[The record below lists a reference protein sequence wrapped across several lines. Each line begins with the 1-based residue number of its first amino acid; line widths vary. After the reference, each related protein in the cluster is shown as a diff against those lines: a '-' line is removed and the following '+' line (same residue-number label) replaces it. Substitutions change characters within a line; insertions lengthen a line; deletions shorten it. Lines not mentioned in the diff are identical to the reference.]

1 MILVTETTD
10 GALRIYVR
18 WEDEGLLGDSFF
30 TVKPGES
37 WHGVQFERL
46 KEFADKGAVEP
57 AELFREAA
65 AEGARVSERP
75 ARRAALKAVRASKQV
90 GEDAEARWEDDGGTV
105 E

>member
-1 MILVTETTD
+1 MILVTEATD

-18 WEDEGLLGDSFF
+18 WEDEGLLGDSFV

-57 AELFREAA
+57 AELFREAGG
-65 AEGARVSERP
+65 EGR
-75 ARRAALKAVRASKQV
+75 
-90 GEDAEARWEDDGGTV
+90 G
-105 E
+105 